1 MKIKDLKPL
10 MVRYHNLES
19 TEATADICQGCQR
32 ADVRTRPL
40 RPSLSCRRLRIKA
53 YQMQRTK
60 FLVLLALASTAHSL
74 VPVTPARACVSDVTR
89 GRGAPCHRP
98 GRPLAAT
105 KSADAAAAEDSTTTT
120 GGSGAVDSDAV
131 NPFDA
136 TASNFVAYPPLDSS
150 MASPQST
157 IDCLVRKSDMRGQ
170 ALIATA
176 VKTRDALAAM
186 LSGRMRKRDF
196 VKSRWYRISRR
207 VNPW

>member
-1 MKIKDLKPL
+1 
-10 MVRYHNLES
+10 
-19 TEATADICQGCQR
+19 
-32 ADVRTRPL
+32 
-40 RPSLSCRRLRIKA
+40 
-53 YQMQRTK
+53 MQRTK
-60 FLVLLALASTAHSL
+60 FLVLLALASTAQSL
-74 VPVTPARACVSDVTR
+74 LPATPARACVSDVTS
-89 GRGAPCHRP
+89 GRVVPCHRRP

-105 KSADAAAAEDSTTTT
+105 KSADAAAAEDSATTT
-120 GGSGAVDSDAV
+120 GASGAVDSDAV